1 MSESVYEI
9 SAYAKIN
16 LFLKILGTL
25 PNGYHKL
32 YTIMQEVDLCDEVT
46 LAIEE
51 SPKESILVQDPNGKV
66 LSEDNLCFIA
76 ARKFLGYLRKTG
88 SSFGDQKIRITLEKN
103 IPAQSGMGGGSSDA
117 AAVLLVLQEHFG
129 DPFSEEELTDLAVS
143 IGADVP
149 FFLYGG
155 TCLCEMVGE
164 KITVLKPLKGGH
176 IVLMKP
182 GQGVSTAECFRK
194 ADSNPTDEKVI
205 EEYKAF
211 VRSLEEGSSEEVD
224 LVRTADFLESRKDC
238 SNDLQTPAEEL
249 VPKIS
254 ALLEEL
260 RSSGALSS
268 RMTGSGSAVF
278 GIYEDQE
285 SAERAYRALSLAH
298 EEDDTLVYCL
308 NTI

>member
-1 MSESVYEI
+1 MSESIYEI

-16 LFLKILGTL
+16 LFLKIRGTL

-32 YTIMQEVDLCDEVT
+32 YTIMQEVDLCDEIT

-51 SPKESILVQDPNGKV
+51 SSKESILVKDPEGKI

-76 ARKFLGYLRKTG
+76 ARKFFGYLRKEDP
-88 SSFGDQKIRITLEKN
+88 SFGDQKVIITLEKH

-117 AAVLLVLQEHFG
+117 AAVLLILQEHFG
-129 DPFSEEELTDLAVS
+129 NPFTEAKLTELAVS

-164 KITVLKPLKGGH
+164 EITVLKSLKGGY

-194 ADSNPTDEKVI
+194 ADSNPTDEAVI
-205 EEYKAF
+205 EEYKEF
-211 VRSLEEGSSEEVD
+211 VRTLEEGSSEDVD
-224 LVRTADFLESRKDC
+224 LIKVSRFLESRADS
-238 SNDLQTPAEEL
+238 SNDLQLPAEEL
-249 VPKIS
+249 VPEIS
-254 ALLEEL
+254 HLLEEL

-268 RMTGSGSAVF
+268 MMTGSGSAVF
-278 GIYEDQE
+278 GIYDNRD
-285 SAERAYRALSLAH
+285 SAEKAYKALSSAH
-298 EEDDTLVYCL
+298 DKDDTEVYIL